1 MDNNRMS
8 TADMLQYCEEALA
21 WQDFGPID
29 IFFFESV
36 KKILLGQCSAL
47 EEPEDV
53 IDDLMGIERPVR
65 DVELEPEYGKYAD
78 IYYGEEGDDDIPDY
92 SRSKEDEAFDSVL
105 SGEGFFDQEASA
117 EKQADTSA
125 AGGKASPAAASGYTE
140 TSGGAYTLSDGSGFT
155 QSNESAYT
163 LNESTESVSTG
174 ENAGPD
180 ETDEVLAEIEAA
192 LKQSAAQAAAPA
204 QTAPAPAKP
213 AAPTAPSKPAAP
225 PSVNITVGSETANMV
240 ESEFNDLKD
249 TLAAA
254 AAAAEKSMQKK

>member
-117 EKQADTSA
+117 EKQADNMTSKTILIIY
-125 AGGKASPAAASGYTE
+125 GVNWCSFLKKQIVR
-140 TSGGAYTLSDGSGFT
+140 LR
-155 QSNESAYT
+155 
-163 LNESTESVSTG
+163 
-174 ENAGPD
+174 
-180 ETDEVLAEIEAA
+180 A
-192 LKQSAAQAAAPA
+192 LFSQ
-204 QTAPAPAKP
+204 
-213 AAPTAPSKPAAP
+213 APS
-225 PSVNITVGSETANMV
+225 SLS
-240 ESEFNDLKD
+240 
-249 TLAAA
+249 
-254 AAAAEKSMQKK
+254 